1 MIYLDNNATTPLHPK
16 VKETIIAN
24 LDNFGNPSSLHE
36 LGREMNYR
44 LEIAR
49 KEVANFLNCDPS
61 EIVFTAGGSEG
72 NNAVLKSFAANCCGK
87 TCLAS
92 SHIITSAVEH
102 PSVLNTLQVQAES
115 NNSDVTFL
123 PVDEY
128 GMVNPEDVRKAIRP
142 ETKLISIMY
151 ANNEIGTV
159 QPIEKIVAIANEH
172 NIPFHTD
179 AVQAIGKIDIDL
191 QKLKVDFLTFSG
203 HKIYAPK
210 GIGVLFKRNGSKS
223 FCPLISGGHQE
234 NAQRAGT
241 ENTLGILAL
250 EEAIKQIKLN
260 MQQEVEYM
268 TMLRDR
274 LHKGITKSLP
284 DVKLNGHPDKR
295 LPNTVNLSFMN
306 VEGEAILLRLDL
318 FGVAVSTGSACSSG
332 SLDPSHVLL
341 ALGVDPEIA
350 HSSIRFSF
358 GRDNTIEEVDKA
370 IEAVTET
377 ITFLRKISP
386 IA

>member
-1 MIYLDNNATTPLHPK
+1 MIYLDNNATTSLHPK

-24 LDNFGNPSSLHE
+24 LDNYGNPSSLHE

-49 KEVANFLNCDPS
+49 KEVADFLNCDPS
-61 EIVFTAGGSEG
+61 EIVFTAGASEG

-87 TCLAS
+87 TCIAS
-92 SHIITSAVEH
+92 SHIITSAIEH

-123 PVDEY
+123 PVDEF
-128 GMVNPEDVRKAIRP
+128 GLINPEDVEKAIRSD
-142 ETKLISIMY
+142 TRLISIMY
-151 ANNEIGTV
+151 ANNEIGTI
-159 QPIEKIVAIANEH
+159 QPVEEIVAIATKH

-191 QKLKVDFLTFSG
+191 QKLPVDFLTLSG
-203 HKIYAPK
+203 HKIHAPK

-250 EEAIKQIKLN
+250 AESLKQLKIEMK
-260 MQQEVEYM
+260 QEIAHL
-268 TMLRDR
+268 TKLRDR
-274 LHKGITKSLP
+274 LHQGIIKNLP
-284 DVKLNGHPDKR
+284 NVKLNGHPDLR

-318 FGVAVSTGSACSSG
+318 FEVAVSTGSACSSG

-341 ALGVDPEIA
+341 ALGVDPEVA
-350 HSSIRFSF
+350 YSSIRFSF
-358 GRDNTIEEVDKA
+358 GRDNTIEEVDKT
-370 IEAVTET
+370 IEIVTET
-377 ITFLRKISP
+377 INFLRKMSP
-386 IA
+386 IV